1 MKRQLSSLSVALLC
15 AASGSAFAADLAT
28 KKAPPA
34 PLPTPIWKGF
44 YVGLN
49 AGGIWSNSGSAN
61 VTTYPIYSTLASSS
75 ANTSYY
81 SSLNGSLNIGSTNGF
96 IGGGQLGYNWQPGYL
111 NNNLIFGFEADI
123 QGVVST
129 GRTTRTF
136 NNIAPV
142 GNGGSLLNSMNANGN
157 MDFFGTVRGR
167 LGYLVMPNLLVYGTG
182 GLAYGNVSYSVNLA
196 QYGLN
201 TVGTVNQLAL
211 GSGNYSNVQVGWTAG
226 GGAEWMFMPNW
237 SAKVEYLYYDL
248 GGNNLNI
255 NTTAFGLASGA
266 IVPHSSSAA
275 TGALFTGSN
284 INGHPT
290 GNLVRAGV
298 NYHLSLSPSAIV
310 AKY

>member
-1 MKRQLSSLSVALLC
+1 MKKHLPSFAAALLL
-15 AASGSAFAADLAT
+15 ATSGSALAADLAT

-34 PLPTPIWKGF
+34 PLPTPMWKGF

-49 AGGIWSNSGSAN
+49 AGGIWSNSGSSN
-61 VTTYPIYSTLASSS
+61 VTTYPVLSTLASDP

-111 NNNLIFGFEADI
+111 NNNLVFGFEADI
-123 QGVVST
+123 QGVIST

-136 NNIAPV
+136 SNIAPV
-142 GNGGSLLNSMNANGN
+142 GNGGRVLNSMNANGN

-167 LGYLVMPNLLVYGTG
+167 LGYLVMPTLLVYGTG

-201 TVGTVNQLAL
+201 STGALNQLAV
-211 GSGNYSNVQVGWTAG
+211 GSNYYSNVQVGWTAG

-248 GGNNLNI
+248 GGNSLAV
-255 NTTAFGLASGA
+255 TTTGGRVGLG
-266 IVPHSSSAA
+266 
-275 TGALFTGSN
+275 TGSPIPAAGAGQYTN
-284 INGHPT
+284 STISGHPT

-298 NYHLSLSPSAIV
+298 NYHMNLSPSAIV